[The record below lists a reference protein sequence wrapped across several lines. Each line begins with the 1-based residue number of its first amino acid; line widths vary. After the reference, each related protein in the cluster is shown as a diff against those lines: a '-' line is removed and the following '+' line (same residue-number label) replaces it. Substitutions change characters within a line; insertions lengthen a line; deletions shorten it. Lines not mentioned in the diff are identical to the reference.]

1 MKISLPTNI
10 KSFITSA
17 FQGSSTTNKILKISS
32 LIGLGVLVMI
42 FCLSLLTR
50 LGLFGSI
57 PSAMMIKGIKNPIS
71 SVLLDD
77 NGKPVGKYFIE
88 NRTNVNF
95 SSISPFI
102 TKALIAT
109 EDQRFYKHHGIDM
122 LSWGRVLVK
131 SILLSNESSGG
142 GSTISQQLAKNL
154 FPRKDFWFFSTP
166 INKIKEMLIAKR
178 LERIY
183 NKEEILT
190 WYLNTVPFGNSIFG
204 IDVACKQ
211 LFNTE
216 PDDINVQDA
225 AVLIGMLKAT
235 GVYSPLRNEDKST
248 ERRNIV
254 MNQMVRNNYLTK
266 HEYDSLSK
274 LPLKLNYNKEGHTE
288 GIATYIREQIRLDL
302 TKILKDYA
310 QPNGKPYNL
319 YTDGLKIYTTLD
331 VQMQKYAEEAV
342 HDRMLKL
349 QDDFDKHWKKKDPW
363 AETSLLSDQVPKTDR
378 YIYMKKNGSSEVAIE
393 SSFKQ
398 KIQMSIFTH
407 KGIKDTTMSPL
418 DSLRYYL
425 KLLNAGMV
433 AIDQTNGK
441 VKAWV
446 GGIDYAHFKYD
457 HVKSKRQ
464 VGSTFKPIVMATA
477 LTEGF
482 TPCDYFANDHIVF
495 TEYDNWEPHNSD
507 EKYGGYYSME
517 GTLVHS
523 VNCAAVDAIIQVG
536 SAKVVS
542 LAKKLGIQSNLLAVP
557 SLALGTADISLLEM
571 VTAFSVFANH
581 GKKNNPYYLKRIE
594 NHKGELIVDFEKDRP
609 QAEVVISDLQSAL
622 MTKMLKSV
630 AESGTAHSLHSAYSI
645 GSEVAAKTGTTQN
658 QTDGWLIGYTP
669 KLTIG
674 SWVGGEMPQI
684 RFRSLDLG
692 QGSYMALPICGYF
705 LQKMNAN
712 KSLKKFQGGAFPGL
726 SDEGVSMMGC
736 PFYLE
741 QAPDD
746 KINDEAIA
754 ANEINDSLSL
764 AHLSK
769 SKTDTVNSIRHRK
782 RDRNKEGNG
791 GIGGFFQRLF
801 KKKDK
806 RDSTEEQ

>member
-1 MKISLPTNI
+1 MKVNVPAFI
-10 KSFITSA
+10 KSFFTSA
-17 FQGSSTTNKILKISS
+17 FQGTGTGNKILKVSS
-32 LIGLGVLVMI
+32 LLSVIILFVI
-42 FCLSLLTR
+42 FFLTLITR
-50 LGLFGSI
+50 AGLFGTI
-57 PSAMMIKGIKNPIS
+57 PSVLMIKGIKNPIS

-77 NGKPVGKYFIE
+77 GGRPLGKYFIE

-95 SSISPFI
+95 SSISPNI

-109 EDQRFYKHHGIDM
+109 EDQRFYSHHGIDM
-122 LSWGRVLVK
+122 LSWGRVLIK
-131 SILLSNESSGG
+131 SLLLSNESSGG

-154 FPRKDFWFFSTP
+154 FPRKDFFILSTP

-190 WYLNTVPFGNSIFG
+190 WYLNTVPFGNGIFG

-216 PDDINVQDA
+216 PDDINVEDA

-235 GVYSPLRNEDKST
+235 GVYSPLRNEDKAT

-254 MNQMVRNNYLTK
+254 MNQMVRNHYLTK
-266 HEYDSLSK
+266 HEYDSLSR

-288 GIATYIREQIRLDL
+288 GIGTYIREQIRLDL
-302 TKILKDYA
+302 AKILKEYP

-319 YTDGLKIYTTLD
+319 YTDGLRIYTTLD
-331 VQMQKYAEEAV
+331 AQMQKHAEEAV
-342 HDRMLKL
+342 HDRMIKL

-363 AETSLLSDQVPKTDR
+363 DQTSLLSDQVPRTER
-378 YIYMKKNGSSEVAIE
+378 YISMKKEGASEVAIE

-398 KIQMSIFTH
+398 KIPMSIFTY
-407 KGIKDTTMSPL
+407 KGMKDTLMSPM

-425 KLLNAGMV
+425 KLLNAGFL
-433 AIDQTNGK
+433 ALDHSNGK

-482 TPCDYFANDHIVF
+482 TPCDYFANDRIVF
-495 TEYDNWEPHNSD
+495 TEFDNWEPHNSD
-507 EKYGGYYSME
+507 EKYGGYYSMQ

-542 LAKKLGIQSNLLAVP
+542 MAKRLGIQSNLIAVP
-557 SLALGTADISLLEM
+557 SLALGTADISLMEM

-581 GKKNNPYYLKRIE
+581 GKKIEPYYIKRIE
-594 NHKGELIVDFEKDRP
+594 NHKGELIVDFEKTRP
-609 QAEVVISDLQSAL
+609 EPEVVLSDLNASL
-622 MTKMLKSV
+622 MVQMLKSV

-645 GSEVAAKTGTTQN
+645 GSEVAAKTGTTNN
-658 QTDGWLIGYTP
+658 QSDGWLLGFTP
-669 KLTIG
+669 KLTVG
-674 SWVGGEMPQI
+674 AWVGGEMPQI

-692 QGSYMALPICGYF
+692 QGSYMALPICGNF
-705 LQKMNAN
+705 LQKVNAN

-736 PFYLE
+736 PFFLE

-746 KINDEAIA
+746 KFLEGLTSDNK
-754 ANEINDSLSL
+754 DSTLL
-764 AHLSK
+764 TAVIK
-769 SKTDTVNSIRHRK
+769 SKADTVTSIRHRK
-782 RDRNKEGNG
+782 RDRSKDGDSRG
-791 GIGGFFQRLF
+791 GIGGFFERLF
-801 KKKDK
+801 KKKEK
-806 RDSTEEQ
+806 IDSTK

>member
-1 MKISLPTNI
+1 MKVNVPVFI
-10 KSFITSA
+10 KSFFASA
-17 FQGSSTTNKILKISS
+17 FQGTSTGNKILKISS
-32 LIGLGVLVMI
+32 LLSVFTLFVI
-42 FCLSLLTR
+42 FFLTLITR
-50 LGLFGSI
+50 VGLFGTI
-57 PSAMMIKGIKNPIS
+57 PSVLLIKGIKNPIS

-77 NGKPVGKYFIE
+77 GGRPLGKYFIE

-95 SSISPFI
+95 SSISPNI

-109 EDQRFYKHHGIDM
+109 EDQRFYSHHGIDM
-122 LSWGRVLVK
+122 LSWGRVLIK
-131 SILLSNESSGG
+131 SLLLSNESSGG

-154 FPRKDFWFFSTP
+154 FPRKDFFFLSTP

-190 WYLNTVPFGNSIFG
+190 WYLNTVPFGNGIFG

-216 PDDINVQDA
+216 PDDIYVEDA

-235 GVYSPLRNEDKST
+235 GVYSPLRNEDKAT

-254 MNQMVRNNYLTK
+254 MNQMVRNQYLTK
-266 HEYDSLSK
+266 HEYDSLSR

-288 GIATYIREQIRLDL
+288 GLATYIREQIRLDL
-302 TKILKDYA
+302 AKILKEYP

-319 YTDGLKIYTTLD
+319 YTDGLRIYTTLD
-331 VQMQKYAEEAV
+331 AQMQKHAEEAV

-363 AETSLLSDQVPKTDR
+363 EQTSLLSDQVPRTER
-378 YIYMKKNGSSEVAIE
+378 YVAMKKDGASEVVIE

-398 KIQMSIFTH
+398 KIPMSIFTH
-407 KGIKDTTMSPL
+407 KGMKDTMMSPM

-425 KLLNAGMV
+425 KLLNAGFV
-433 AIDQTNGK
+433 AIDHTNGK

-482 TPCDYFANDHIVF
+482 TPCDYFANDRIVF
-495 TEYDNWEPHNSD
+495 TEFDNWEPHNSD
-507 EKYGGYYSME
+507 EKYGGFYSMQ

-542 LAKKLGIQSNLLAVP
+542 MAKRLGIQSNLIAVP
-557 SLALGTADISLLEM
+557 SLALGTADISLMEM

-581 GKKNNPYYLKRIE
+581 GKKIDPYYIKRIE
-594 NHKGELIVDFEKDRP
+594 NHKGELIVDFEKTRP
-609 QAEVVISDLQSAL
+609 EPEVVLSDLNASL
-622 MTKMLKSV
+622 MTQMLKSV

-645 GSEVAAKTGTTQN
+645 GSEIAAKTGTTNN
-658 QTDGWLIGYTP
+658 QSDGWLIGFTP
-669 KLTIG
+669 KLTVG
-674 SWVGGEMPQI
+674 AWVGGEMPQI

-692 QGSYMALPICGYF
+692 QGSYMALPICGNF
-705 LQKMNAN
+705 LQKVNAN

-726 SDEGVSMMGC
+726 SDEGIGMMGC
-736 PFYLE
+736 PFFLE

-746 KINDEAIA
+746 NFFDGVVSDNKDSTALA
-754 ANEINDSLSL
+754 AVI
-764 AHLSK
+764 K
-769 SKTDTVNSIRHRK
+769 SKADTVTSIRHRK
-782 RDRNKEGNG
+782 RERNKDGDG
-791 GIGGFFQRLF
+791 RSGIGGFFDRLF
-801 KKKDK
+801 KKKEK
-806 RDSTEEQ
+806 RDSTE